1 LFTDGVR
8 HLGEALATAQTD
20 DVTVEALLGDDDESF
35 LFTSLTEDPENEID
49 LGIRTESGY
58 NPFDDWQMD
67 VDTQLDDILSGIAVV
82 PTPEELRIKVR
93 KVFISSSST

>member
-1 LFTDGVR
+1 MLTDGVR

-35 LFTSLTEDPENEID
+35 LFGSLSEDPENNLD
-49 LGIRTESGY
+49 LGIRSEAGF

-67 VDTQLDDILSGIAVV
+67 VDTQLDDILEGINVV
-82 PTPEELRIKVR
+82 PTPEELLVGIKVR
-93 KVFISSSST
+93 